1 MLKGGAYDPKKILSV
16 VVVVVIGLLLV
27 QLIMGGNNGADPR
40 AYYNM
45 GNRGNSNMDYN
56 LGGAANL
63 SGGVT
68 ASGRY
73 PWPLHQGPGFEFG
86 VGV

>member
-56 LGGAANL
+56 
-63 SGGVT
+63 
-68 ASGRY
+68 
-73 PWPLHQGPGFEFG
+73 
-86 VGV
+86 